1 MSEVA
6 IVVAPTVTKL
16 PVGCAGAV
24 LVTGSHGG
32 AYPGRIVVGAN
43 LRAAI
48 FHDAGIGREDAGI
61 ASLAIL
67 EETGIAAASVSHL
80 SARIGDTDDMMRRG
94 KISRANRAA
103 LAAGVTAGMDCAE
116 AAQRLRG
123 AAWRIGWV
131 TAGEEAR
138 IVRTGSIRPVV
149 LIDSASLAD
158 AMADAGAVIVTGSHG
173 GLVGGDPA
181 MALRADGF
189 AAAYND
195 AGIGIDGAGCTRLP
209 ALEARGIAAIT
220 VAAASARIGEARST
234 FEDGLISA
242 ANATAIR
249 LGAGVGMRARDVLG
263 AWSNGGLGWP

>member
-1 MSEVA
+1 MTEAAIIVA
-6 IVVAPTVTKL
+6 STVTKL
-16 PVGCAGAV
+16 PAICAGAV

-32 AYPGRIVVGAN
+32 AYPGRIVIGAT

-48 FHDAGIGREDAGI
+48 FHDAGIGREEAGV
-61 ASLAIL
+61 ASLALLQDI
-67 EETGIAAASVSHL
+67 GIAGASVSHW

-94 KISRANRAA
+94 KISRANLAA
-103 LAAGVTAGMDCAE
+103 LAAGVTVGMACAD
-116 AAQRLRG
+116 AAKLLRG
-123 AAWRIGWV
+123 APWRIGE
-131 TAGEEAR
+131 TPPHEEAR
-138 IVRTGSIRPVV
+138 VVRAGGVRPLV
-149 LIDSASLAD
+149 LIDSASLVDAAAD
-158 AMADAGAVIVTGSHG
+158 VGAVIVTGSHG

-181 MALRADGF
+181 KALRADGY

-242 ANATAIR
+242 ANPTAMR
-249 LGAGVGMRARDVLG
+249 RGAAVGRHAREVLH
-263 AWSNGGLGWP
+263 AWCNER